1 MEEVTFLVVGEVVTM
16 TTMMTMT
23 IVIVTDAAGEPR
35 KALALGRDRSITAAR
50 TTTETATPREITT
63 VAMARRTRTH
73 AAGEPRKALAIRM
86 DPSITAART
95 PTETATP
102 REITTVAMARRTR
115 TNAHTSKTR
124 KSIAIRMVAIIN
136 VGLSIMAAATNT
148 LDTGVARTKRNLTH
162 AKAEKQNTATV
173 RRRLITDIMSN
184 IGTVDPTSIT
194 IATRTMASIA
204 AKIFTN
210 KI

>member
-23 IVIVTDAAGEPR
+23 IVIVTD
-35 KALALGRDRSITAAR
+35 
-50 TTTETATPREITT
+50 
-63 VAMARRTRTH
+63 